1 MQNVLYNERM
11 KTKLFELLQQIGT
24 VEFWENLFHSFRILG
39 PLAPIL
45 LAMIESLIPVLP
57 LVAIVTLNVAAHGMV
72 LGFLYSWIGSALG
85 STLVFLFFRRVIKP
99 YALRFSV
106 RHPKI
111 EKARNWVNGKLK
123 WQALFFI
130 IIMPFTPSSF
140 VNFAIGMSDFDEK
153 LYIKV
158 MITAKIIMLILLSL
172 FGQSVVQALKN
183 PAFLFVAGGM
193 ALLLYLISKYINKKN
208 NLE

>member
-1 MQNVLYNERM
+1 M
-11 KTKLFELLQQIGT
+11 KSKLLILLQQIGT

-45 LAMIESLIPVLP
+45 LAMVESFLPVLP

-72 LGFLYSWIGSALG
+72 LGFLYSWIGSAVG
-85 STLVFLFFRRVIKP
+85 STLVFLFFRRLVKP
-99 YALRFSV
+99 YALRFGN

-111 EKARNWVNGKLK
+111 KKAQGWVNGKLK

-140 VNFAIGMSDFDEK
+140 VNFAVGLSDFDEK

-158 MITAKIIMLILLSL
+158 MITAKIIMLVLLSL
-172 FGQSVVQALKN
+172 FGQSVVQAIKN
-183 PAFLFVAGGM
+183 PAFLIVAGLL
-193 ALLLYLISKYINKKN
+193 ALVLYLISKYINRKN